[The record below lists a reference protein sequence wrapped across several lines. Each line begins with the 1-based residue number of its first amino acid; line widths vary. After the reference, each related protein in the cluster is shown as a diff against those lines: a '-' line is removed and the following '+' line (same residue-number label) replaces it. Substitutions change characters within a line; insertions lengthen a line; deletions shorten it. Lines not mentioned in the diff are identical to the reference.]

1 MTLKLLLIA
10 LLAMIAIS
18 TISGVISFF
27 IDLIRFG
34 KKQME
39 ESVTPSTEAY
49 AERLEEIEKEEEED
63 GTSDG
68 SNYSALSD
76 IRL

>member
-1 MTLKLLLIA
+1 MTWKLLLIA
-10 LLAMIAIS
+10 LLALIAIS
-18 TISGVISFF
+18 TISGVIGFF

-34 KKQME
+34 TKQIE

-49 AERLEEIEKEEEED
+49 AERLEEIEKEVKVD

-68 SNYSALSD
+68 SYHSTLSD

>member
-1 MTLKLLLIA
+1 MMWKLLLIA
-10 LLAMIAIS
+10 LLAMVAIS
-18 TISGVISFF
+18 TISGVIGFF
-27 IDLIRFG
+27 IDLIRYG

-49 AERLEEIEKEEEED
+49 AERLEAMGKEADEY
-63 GTSDG
+63 GTSNSPDH
-68 SNYSALSD
+68 SALSD

>member
-1 MTLKLLLIA
+1 MTWNLLLIF
-10 LLAMIAIS
+10 LLAMVALS
-18 TISGVISFF
+18 TVSGIFGFF

-39 ESVTPSTEAY
+39 ESVTPSTEVY
-49 AERLEEIEKEEEED
+49 AERLEEIEKEVVED

-68 SNYSALSD
+68 SYHSALSD